1 MPGTEPIEI
10 AHDGARLRGV
20 LVRPMG
26 DGPAGEGPF
35 PTVLVL
41 HSGVG
46 LYDFYRDK
54 AVELAALG
62 YLAVA
67 PNLFDASVD
76 LTRPDSYGAAYMG
89 LMENPAQLRA
99 RLAAWLAVVA
109 ARAEV
114 DAARIA
120 AIGYCFGGHCAL
132 ELARSGADLRAFVS
146 YHGTLKTSAPAT
158 PGTVR
163 GHVAAYCGAEDPYAP
178 MDDVIALR
186 QELEAAGAAYSL
198 QVFGGVAHSFT
209 DPHADRHDHPGIRYD
224 PLAAKLSWTGTLAL
238 LEEVLA

>member
-10 AHDGARLRGV
+10 VHDGARLCGV
-20 LVRPMG
+20 LAR
-26 DGPAGEGPF
+26 PAGEGPF

-46 LYDFYRDK
+46 LQDLYGAK
-54 AVELAALG
+54 AAELAALG

-76 LTRPDSYGAAYMG
+76 LARSESFGPAYME
-89 LMENPAQLRA
+89 LMENPAKLRA
-99 RLAAWLAVVA
+99 RLAAWLAAVA
-109 ARAEV
+109 ARPEV
-114 DAARIA
+114 DAARVA

-146 YHGTLKTSAPAT
+146 YHGTLKTTAPAQA
-158 PGTVR
+158 GAVR

-178 MDDVIALR
+178 MEDVVALR
-186 QELEAAGAAYSL
+186 QELEAAGARYSM

-209 DPHADRHDHPGIRYD
+209 DPQADRHDHPGIRYD
-224 PLAAKLSWTGTLAL
+224 ALAAKLSWAGTLAL
-238 LEEVLA
+238 LEDALA